1 MLATPL
7 NELKENVQET
17 DGEDDYSDD
26 HHEA

>member
-7 NELKENVQET
+7 NELKENVLET

-26 HHEA
+26 HHAA